1 MKRNAGELAQYLGA
15 NLVGD
20 ARAEISGVANPEDS
34 SVQDLIYVAATKY
47 VALAAES
54 RAATVLA
61 KPGTKLAGKT
71 VLEVTN
77 PKLAFAKAA
86 AWLMPPIKPEVG
98 IHPTAVVA
106 SSAKIAESAT
116 IGAYV
121 VIEGGAS
128 VGENTRIEPFCFVGK
143 DSQVGADCRLHPH
156 VTLYAG
162 SVLRDRVELHSGT
175 VIGGDG
181 FGYVFGE
188 GRHWKFPQAGK
199 VVLEEDVEIGC
210 NTAVD
215 RGSLGTTRIGRGAK
229 IDNLVQVAH
238 NVQIGENTILVSQ
251 TGISGSTTLGK
262 NVVVG
267 GQAGFGDHAVVEDNA
282 VIGGQAGVLPGKI
295 VRSGQIVWGTPCR
308 PLEKFK
314 EQHAWSARLPELAR
328 RLKAVEER
336 LNKPGA
342 SNS

>member
-1 MKRNAGELAQYLGA
+1 MTRNAGELAQYLGA

-20 ARAEISGVANPEDS
+20 ARAEISGAANPEDAS
-34 SVQDLIYVAATKY
+34 PQDLVYVEAAKY
-47 VALAAES
+47 LASAAKS
-54 RAATVLA
+54 RAIALLA
-61 KPGTKLAGKT
+61 KPGTKLTGKT
-71 VLEVTN
+71 VLEVAN

-86 AWLMPPIKPEVG
+86 AWLMPPTKPEPGV
-98 IHPTAVVA
+98 HATSVVA
-106 SSAKIAESAT
+106 SSARIAKSAT

-121 VIEGGAS
+121 VIEDGS
-128 VGENTRIEPFCFVGK
+128 TIGEGTWVEPFCFVGK
-143 DSQVGADCRLHPH
+143 DSSVGANCRLHPH

-162 SVLRDRVELHSGT
+162 AVLRDRVELHSGA
-175 VIGGDG
+175 VVGGDG

-188 GRHWKFPQAGK
+188 GRHWKFPQTGR
-199 VVLEEDVEIGC
+199 VVLEDDVEIGC

-215 RGSLGTTRIGRGAK
+215 RGSLGTTRIGAGAK

-262 NVVVG
+262 NVLVG
-267 GQAGFGDHAVVEDNA
+267 GQAGFGDHAVVEDGA
-282 VIGGQAGVLPGKI
+282 IIGGQAGILPGKV
-295 VRSGQIVWGTPCR
+295 VRSGQVVWGTPCR
-308 PLEKFK
+308 PLHKFK

-328 RLKAVEER
+328 RLKALEER
-336 LNKPGA
+336 VGKSGP